1 MKKLE
6 RAGKQETVMRPCVCA
21 GCAGGGA
28 RSRPICVCMNVC
40 VMHCHSMQSYISV
53 IHIDCMSVKSW
64 FSHPTCRPGRGSG
77 CTVAYGQYGTQAPFS
92 LDFPYR
98 RKYFYVCR
106 NRITWCE
113 LREAERSG
121 TQQQRV
127 ECCVGEYYY
136 SEEAPLTFCRRS
148 LRSSFIPAQTHFICW
163 KSARKKAPKNC
174 LIFLSCFNSFRKDE
188 YIFAFLTVLL

>member
-1 MKKLE
+1 
-6 RAGKQETVMRPCVCA
+6 MRPCVCA

-40 VMHCHSMQSYISV
+40 VMHCHSTQSYISV
-53 IHIDCMSVKSW
+53 IRIDCMSVKSW
-64 FSHPTCRPGRGSG
+64 LCPSHMQPGSRFRLHSSLW
-77 CTVAYGQYGTQAPFS
+77 TVWNTGT
-92 LDFPYR
+92 LLTRFPLQ
-98 RKYFYVCR
+98 KHFYVCR
-106 NRITWCE
+106 NRMTWCE

-136 SEEAPLTFCRRS
+136 SEEAPLTLCRRS
-148 LRSSFIPAQTHFICW
+148 LRSSFIPAQTHLICW
-163 KSARKKAPKNC
+163 KSAREREKKKAPKSC